1 MLAEKLIILTKVSAR
16 CICLVSI
23 HNFGN
28 VDIFRNHSYNFEE
41 TNNASFLLNR
51 WLFATYILDIL
62 HITFKLRISIGR
74 FCCINITW
82 TALTFYEKAMGSKVF
97 TLNLHLCQKQTFILC
112 YALLHVIIFWAIN
125 FPSYISYMNW
135 LMLVTHCMKQIETY
149 YLEKSNHTFY
159 SIWGHL

>member
-1 MLAEKLIILTKVSAR
+1 MFCGVYILFSTINSIFHPLLLADLPLLNNIERAFESLMLAEKLIILTKVSAR

-97 TLNLHLCQKQTFILC
+97 TLDLHLC
-112 YALLHVIIFWAIN
+112 
-125 FPSYISYMNW
+125 
-135 LMLVTHCMKQIETY
+135 
-149 YLEKSNHTFY
+149 
-159 SIWGHL
+159 